1 MEEQTGISS
10 IPVNK
15 KENLSVPAFSES
27 LKRCKYED
35 ISNLEL
41 IGKI

>member
-1 MEEQTGISS
+1 MEEQTGIPS
-10 IPVNK
+10 IPINK
-15 KENLSVPAFSES
+15 KNLSVPAFSES